1 MNPNSILFFNEELS
15 YRVNDKRKI
24 REWIR
29 HIIIKWGNKPGNI
42 NIILCPDHYLLTI
55 NNTYLNHDSYTDILT
70 FNLSEDQTIISG
82 DIYIS
87 LDRIKANAKKYKVR
101 ISDELHRV
109 IIHGILHLMGGEDS
123 TEAERREMQ
132 KAEDKCLSLRP
143 PLT

>member
-1 MNPNSILFFNEELS
+1 MDANNILFFNEEVS
-15 YRVNDKRKI
+15 YRVNDKRQI

-29 HIIIKWGNKPGNI
+29 HIIYEWGNIPGNI
-42 NIILCPDHYLLTI
+42 NIILCPDHYLLDI
-55 NNTYLNHDSYTDILT
+55 NNTYLNQDSYTDILT
-70 FNLSEDQTIISG
+70 FNQSEDKAIISG

-123 TEAERREMQ
+123 TEDEQREMR